1 MFKTFKTI
9 IAVAVAFTLV
19 STSAYSDAISKWAK
33 GEFSLS
39 TLSEKERIKELKW
52 FQDAAKHSKEC
63 LSKYYLK
70 LFQLTSM
77 NQKF

>member
-1 MFKTFKTI
+1 MFKTLKTI

-39 TLSEKERIKELKW
+39 TLSEK
-52 FQDAAKHSKEC
+52 
-63 LSKYYLK
+63 KYNLK
-70 LFQLTSM
+70 LI
-77 NQKF
+77 